1 MAEQNKLPMSII
13 ERMLIDSNMSLE
25 NLTAEQIQFVLQTAI
40 ESGKLTSD
48 QVAKLIQQAIA
59 TGKMTA
65 MQLAMIQREFANLH
79 TANANANANANHQF
93 NVIFQSASDLQVKN
107 AKTAIEKA
115 EEYDLFLAEQQKKRQ
130 QQNNQ
135 SFDTKK

>member
-1 MAEQNKLPMSII
+1 MTEKNKLAMSII

-59 TGKMTA
+59 TGNMTA
-65 MQLAMIQREFANLH
+65 MQLAMIQREFANLQ
-79 TANANANANANHQF
+79 TANVNTNHQF

-107 AKTAIEKA
+107 AETAMKEKA
-115 EEYDLFLAEQQKKRQ
+115 ENDLFLAEQQKKRQ